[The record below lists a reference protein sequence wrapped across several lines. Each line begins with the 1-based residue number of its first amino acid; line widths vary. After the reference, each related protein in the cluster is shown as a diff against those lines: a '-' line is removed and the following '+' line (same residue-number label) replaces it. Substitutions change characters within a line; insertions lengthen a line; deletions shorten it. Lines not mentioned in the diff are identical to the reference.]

1 MFGELETGARSPWA
15 SSCMLCRTSAARL
28 RSSLIFIDGTE
39 KELDA
44 MIIGQN
50 TKREEDLEKSE
61 DSRYGDQ
68 RQTED

>member
-39 KELDA
+39 KELDV

-50 TKREEDLEKSE
+50 RNGKKT
-61 DSRYGDQ
+61 
-68 RQTED
+68 